1 MHLLIPYVYLPGHE
15 DPLFAEYTYADGA
28 ARARKMKRDLHKGDY
43 VFFHT
48 SFRGAKHITAYY
60 IVDRVLD
67 VATSASDTA
76 IRAKYRN
83 PHLVSYINKYEDG
96 TRGDD
101 AILFGDPILSRILP
115 RPLPFTRALGQKLAF
130 NFKFKPGRTETQSIG
145 SATRAWRSLTSKQV
159 KTLLKQ
165 IARWDTHLQKIA
177 PVRSSEE
184 VAEVLERDIE
194 TYLASAP
201 SVLGKR
207 LTLHGRQVPLGAGR
221 IDLIY
226 KNQHNDLI
234 IVEIKLG
241 QIGHDAVSQLRQYVK
256 DYAKHADKKGRGI
269 LVCSGVL
276 PAYRAEIA
284 KLKDIA
290 VFTYGWRM
298 QVTEWTG

>member
-67 VATSASDTA
+67 VAMSASDTA

-207 LTLHGRQVPLGAGR
+207 RGWLAGR
-221 IDLIY
+221 RRVPERTCLSVPPRRNHHPREPGRASSPEGRISRLGPARNISLFRRCRGSPASLAGV
-226 KNQHNDLI
+226 HPAGSPI
-234 IVEIKLG
+234 IP
-241 QIGHDAVSQLRQYVK
+241 HAVWRAVHPQ
-256 DYAKHADKKGRGI
+256 GRLCGKRD
-269 LVCSGVL
+269 V
-276 PAYRAEIA
+276 A
-284 KLKDIA
+284 
-290 VFTYGWRM
+290 
-298 QVTEWTG
+298 